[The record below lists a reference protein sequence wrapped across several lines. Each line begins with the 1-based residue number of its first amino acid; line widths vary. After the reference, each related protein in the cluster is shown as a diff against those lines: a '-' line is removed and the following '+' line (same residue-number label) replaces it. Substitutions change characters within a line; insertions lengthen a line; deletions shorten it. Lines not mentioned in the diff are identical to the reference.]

1 MAQVRAHEE
10 GQQHPIK
17 LYLLVWGWLF
27 VLSTCSF
34 LVDYFNLQG
43 YLRWSLILLFM
54 VVKAGLIVAVFM
66 HMAWERLALMYAI
79 LVPPGAVLLFVA
91 IMAFESDY
99 THLTRVAFFGTGG
112 ASAQS
117 ATLEPQTSG
126 SEIGTAVAPPA
137 QKKIEA
143 EKHALDIAK
152 TEVESKENKLTL
164 PDSAAVTE
172 KAKQTA
178 SASGSPAGV
187 APSQSDIA
195 AADKSA
201 LSKVYTVRLGDT
213 LWKIAETAYGRG
225 HGGKYRLIIEAN
237 KPLLSHQGKIHPGQT
252 LRIPP
257 PPA

>member
-1 MAQVRAHEE
+1 MAQVRAHAE

-17 LYLLVWGWLF
+17 LYLVVWGWLF

-34 LVDYFNLQG
+34 LVDYFDLQG

-91 IMAFESDY
+91 IMAFESEY
-99 THLTRVAFFGTGG
+99 THFIRVAFFGPG
-112 ASAQS
+112 ATSAQTGI
-117 ATLEPQTSG
+117 A
-126 SEIGTAVAPPA
+126 AAPPD
-137 QKKIEA
+137 QLKKEA
-143 EKHALDIAK
+143 EKHGLDVSKA
-152 TEVESKENKLTL
+152 EVASEENKVIL
-164 PDSAAVTE
+164 PGSAATTGE
-172 KAKQTA
+172 TGKTA
-178 SASGSPAGV
+178 SASRNPAGV
-187 APSQSDIA
+187 APAQSDIA
-195 AADKSA
+195 AAAKA
-201 LSKVYTVRLGDT
+201 PQSKVYTVRLGDT

-237 KPLLSHQGKIHPGQT
+237 KPLLSHPGKLRPGQA